1 MAEKQGAQSPKGS
14 LSHESGKADVDTD
27 VAVKD
32 RGGATGNPNRT
43 RPDLE
48 QPRRDKAL
56 AEVREV
62 HDQIREQWLFH
73 NRTEIQRV
81 VTGVEDSGK
90 VVLSSANGRVYVSA
104 SSGEVIL
111 DHDGVAD
118 LVRQANEL
126 FQAVS

>member
-14 LSHESGKADVDTD
+14 LSHESGKADVKVGDQ
-27 VAVKD
+27 KD
-32 RGGATGNPNRT
+32 DGGAVGTQTRS

-73 NRTEIQRV
+73 NRTEIKRV
-81 VTGVEDSGK
+81 VTGVEDSGE

-104 SSGEVIL
+104 SNDEVIL

-118 LVRQANEL
+118 LVRQTNEL

>member
-14 LSHESGKADVDTD
+14 LSREAGKADVKVGEQEYD
-27 VAVKD
+27 
-32 RGGATGNPNRT
+32 GPHGNPNRT

-73 NRTEIQRV
+73 NRTEIKRV
-81 VTGVEDSGK
+81 VHGVDDSGE

-104 SSGEVIL
+104 SSGEVVL

-118 LVRQANEL
+118 LVRQTNEL